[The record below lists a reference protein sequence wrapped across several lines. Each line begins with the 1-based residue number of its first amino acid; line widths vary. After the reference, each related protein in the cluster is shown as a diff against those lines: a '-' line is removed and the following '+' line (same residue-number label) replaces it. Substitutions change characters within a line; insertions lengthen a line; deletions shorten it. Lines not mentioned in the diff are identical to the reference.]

1 MLNLVVSLVLSNH
14 GDEKKESV
22 YLTSPGHSEKALD
35 WLQTVYFFDIK
46 HGLTLLIKVN
56 LCSMNGLVFI
66 YEVTDLTLPMC
77 LWIYI

>member
-1 MLNLVVSLVLSNH
+1 MVM
-14 GDEKKESV
+14 KKRESV
-22 YLTSPGHSEKALD
+22 YLTTKSPGHSEKALD

-46 HGLTLLIKVN
+46 HMHTLYIKVN

-66 YEVTDLTLPMC
+66 YEVTDLTLPMH